1 MRLTLSTLPGALF
14 RPDRVFAG
22 QQLYKLPKLLLV
34 VLLFLV
40 YVTGER
46 IVQGSYQNAHAKTL
60 AILEV
65 DSRMSGLMQNA
76 PTQVQNQARGQM
88 LDSILG
94 KQSGFLTS
102 VSIAFSGVGFLLTLL
117 EAWVVS
123 TIGAQFFGGQEERRG
138 RDRLS
143 WTMFL
148 IAFIPLALRK
158 LCAGVLTTLRN
169 PDAAANALTLADY
182 RSLAEV
188 KLDLY
193 SLLGPLGIPPF
204 FASIAKM
211 LTDPF
216 FLWTLA
222 ILWFGGKEVYRVK
235 LSGAVLLSFLI
246 VIVLSLQAALF
257 ARIGLSWEI

>member
-1 MRLTLSTLPGALF
+1 
-14 RPDRVFAG
+14 
-22 QQLYKLPKLLLV
+22 
-34 VLLFLV
+34 
-40 YVTGER
+40 
-46 IVQGSYQNAHAKTL
+46 
-60 AILEV
+60 
-65 DSRMSGLMQNA
+65 
-76 PTQVQNQARGQM
+76 
-88 LDSILG
+88 
-94 KQSGFLTS
+94 
-102 VSIAFSGVGFLLTLL
+102 
-117 EAWVVS
+117 
-123 TIGAQFFGGQEERRG
+123 
-138 RDRLS
+138 
-143 WTMFL
+143 
-148 IAFIPLALRK
+148 
-158 LCAGVLTTLRN
+158 LTTLRN